1 MKRLLYFPISVPV
14 CNTDVQRTEDEVAV
28 RCVNMACVAQLKR
41 RIAHY
46 ASRNA
51 LQIEGLGPATIDQLV
66 DKELVRDVADLYTLG
81 GRGIE
86 QAGADGYPVCK

>member
-1 MKRLLYFPISVPV
+1 M

-66 DKELVRDVADLYTLG
+66 DKELVRDVADLTLW
-81 GRGIE
+81 RSRH
-86 QAGADGYPVCK
+86 